1 MHYYQGD
8 ILPPGIFYPRGFYPR
23 GISHPRGL
31 FCHQSCSTP
40 GVSDYLLYP
49 SGLWMSQDMWVE
61 SPWVWWGALL
71 LGTRCIMVVNVHLQL
86 RSGTAAQE
94 ATVVFQLH
102 VLEEPVIHV
111 LSCH

>member
-1 MHYYQGD
+1 
-8 ILPPGIFYPRGFYPR
+8 
-23 GISHPRGL
+23 
-31 FCHQSCSTP
+31 
-40 GVSDYLLYP
+40 
-49 SGLWMSQDMWVE
+49 MSQDMWVE

-71 LGTRCIMVVNVHLQL
+71 LGTRCIMVINVHLQL

-111 LSCH
+111 KYIISKQTKIELPQISLFD